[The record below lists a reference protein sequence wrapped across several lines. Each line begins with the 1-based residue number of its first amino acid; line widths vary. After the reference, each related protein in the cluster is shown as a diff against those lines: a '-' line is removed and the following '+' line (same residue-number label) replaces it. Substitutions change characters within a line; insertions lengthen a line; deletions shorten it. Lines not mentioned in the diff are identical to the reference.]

1 MLIETKAIVCRVWV
15 LEVIPILNLTVKVT
29 TIAGGL
35 KAQKVSNTE
44 WLRLMYQELTK
55 QWNNLR

>member
-55 QWNNLR
+55 Q